1 MSSDKFLLTGGNAL
15 NLNNGTVNILG
26 SSIGAKNL
34 AISMPVRTNA
44 SRQLVSSL
52 LTINDISGLQA
63 EIDSVITSPHV
74 GVLEATDFKTSAFNS
89 YDAEVTSL
97 KSDTLHHTTTASST
111 LFSQKVVLPV
121 YDALNFNQH
130 QASTKDYVDNEITSA
145 AVPIINL
152 GSGADVFSSLNAGNN
167 ELRSLTSDAKLTVT
181 QNVNDI
187 SLTVNEAA
195 LIHDSLSGAGS
206 NTHLQIDNAITAST
220 SHIGTANLHY
230 LQTAIDH
237 TVIQNKGSNTHGQID
252 AFIASKAANSGLAS
266 LGSNGKVPLTQIS
279 LSNLQYCGTW
289 DVTTNPTQ
297 PTGTITSG
305 CYWIV
310 NVTGSSTLTET
321 PAITWDIGNW
331 AIWNGDHWDRVQNA
345 DSVSTVA
352 GYTGVVNLTT
362 SDLTDVTITGLATND
377 VLQYNGSDWVN
388 KTFTS
393 ADIAS
398 RSLVSTNVTD
408 INNLKAKTNHQSESA
423 GVSTTFAQKL
433 LPNVDNT
440 IDLGSSTLKFKD
452 LHIGKATGLTTP
464 TADTDATNKAY
475 VDEKLSDVLDK
486 WYSPAMTGFTLNGYT
501 VTTNSGNNS
510 WRGFSG
516 SLVSG
521 QWWGTAAVFT
531 LAGNAYD
538 GSAGSHKTGVAP
550 GTWLVMEIPS
560 EKLVYEYTLR
570 MRNDASAPSPVD
582 WTIIYST
589 DGTNYKVADTVAGV
603 TPVADAVYNIKFTP
617 VNAKFIGVNV
627 TKSNSTSIIIQN
639 LSFEGLEKQVVVN
652 YIDDKFTTL
661 PNPVNP
667 RDAVNQQSITGLVTP
682 TMTSA
687 SQDGYTVTASSVWGN
702 SAIFQPWRVFNN
714 LPNEGLQTLQA
725 DGNLVGFD
733 YGWSWGSF
741 GGTFDVTTFNATV
754 LNNKFGLNIN
764 QEWIQMELPQSVSM
778 KSFKHKARGDNA
790 YNGAIR
796 DFQVLTSTDGITW
809 VVLLTVTGHVQT
821 SRGQEDEW
829 AIDGFGKYIGISITK
844 NNGASALNMGEV
856 FVRGDSFVR
865 EYVDEKRL
873 NRWVS
878 PFMTNFRT
886 DSYHI
891 TSNATQAD
899 FWKLYDGDIS
909 TRMGSNGFDA
919 STGNLTTGSNY
930 KSGVSNGI
938 WVVMELPQITEIS
951 QYTITP
957 RTNFAN
963 HATEWEIIYSLDNST
978 YSVAD
983 TKINQSFAD
992 SEIAT
997 FNISKIEARYI
1008 GINIIK
1014 STLSISVILHELS
1027 FSGRSAIATE
1037 AFARGLIGKLKS
1049 YSRAAMPSN
1058 PELGD
1063 CVYVHDATGTAVPAF
1078 FNGSVWA
1085 RFDQLGLP

>member
-1 MSSDKFLLTGGNAL
+1 MSKFNGSEYDNDLTSGHVDAYLQNVRIDNLVGNF
-15 NLNNGTVNILG
+15 
-26 SSIGAKNL
+26 
-34 AISMPVRTNA
+34 PVRTNA
-44 SRQLVSSL
+44 SNTLVSELIKPS
-52 LTINDISGLQA
+52 D
-63 EIDSVITSPHV
+63 IDSAILLNPYIGTM
-74 GVLEATDFKTSAFNS
+74 EATNFKTSLFTSINTELTDLNTHTVHQTAT
-89 YDAEVTSL
+89 AGEVT
-97 KSDTLHHTTTASST
+97 
-111 LFSQKVVLPV
+111 FGQKIVLPV
-121 YDALNFNQH
+121 YDSSNFHANQ
-130 QASTKDYVDNEITSA
+130 ATSKDYVD
-145 AVPIINL
+145 
-152 GSGADVFSSLNAGNN
+152 G
-167 ELRSLTSDAKLTVT
+167 
-181 QNVNDI
+181 
-187 SLTVNEAA
+187 
-195 LIHDSLSGAGS
+195 LIATTT
-206 NTHLQIDNAITAST
+206 THA
-220 SHIGTANLHY
+220 GTANIHYEQSAIDHTLILNRGSNSHAVIDAHIGQSNVHFLENSISHFNIQDRGSNSHVSIDNHIADTSLNY

-237 TVIQNKGSNTHGQID
+237 TVIQNIGSNSHTQID
-252 AFIASKAANSGLAS
+252 NFISSKGANGGIAT
-266 LGSNGKVPLTQIS
+266 LGANGKVPLTQIS
-279 LSNLQYCGTW
+279 LSNLMYCGTW
-289 DVTTNPTQ
+289 DVITYPTQ
-297 PTGTITSG
+297 PNGTITAG

-310 NVTGSSTLTET
+310 NVSGPSTLTET
-321 PAITWDIGNW
+321 PAITWYIGNW
-331 AIWNGDHWDRVQNA
+331 AIWNGSTWDRIQNA
-345 DSVSTVA
+345 DSISTVA
-352 GYTGVVNLTT
+352 GMTGAVNLEA
-362 SDLTDVTITGLATND
+362 SDLTDITITSLATND
-377 VLQYNGSDWVN
+377 ILQYDGSNWVN
-388 KTFTS
+388 ETIANADVAS
-393 ADIAS
+393 ASGLAG
-398 RSLVSTNVTD
+398 VV
-408 INNLKAKTNHQSESA
+408 AKTNHQTESA
-423 GVSTTFAQKL
+423 GVSTTFTQKL
-433 LPNVDNT
+433 LPNLDNT
-440 IDLGSSTLKFKD
+440 IDLGSSALKFKD
-452 LHIGKATGLTTP
+452 LHVGKATGLATP
-464 TADTDATNKAY
+464 TADTDAANKSY

-531 LAGNAYD
+531 LTGNAYD

-603 TPVADAVYNIKFTP
+603 VPVADAVYNIKFTP

-661 PNPVNP
+661 RNPVNP

-682 TMTSA
+682 TMLSA
-687 SQDGYTVTASSVWGN
+687 SQDGYTVTASSVWSN

-809 VVLLTVTGHVQT
+809 VVLLTVVGHVQT

-829 AIDGFGKYIGISITK
+829 VIDGFGKYIGISITK

-878 PFMTNFRT
+878 PFMNNFRT

-899 FWKLYDGDIS
+899 FWKLYDGDTN

-919 STGNLTTGSNY
+919 ATGNLITGSNY

-957 RTNFAN
+957 RTNFPN

-983 TKINQSFAD
+983 TKINQSFTD

-997 FNISKIEARYI
+997 FNITKISAKYI
-1008 GINIIK
+1008 GVNILK
-1014 STLSISVILHELS
+1014 STLSVSVILHELS

-1049 YSRAAMPSN
+1049 YSRAALPLN
-1058 PELGD
+1058 AELGD
-1063 CVYVHDATGTAVPAF
+1063 CVYVHDATGSAVPAF

-1085 RFDQLGLP
+1085 RFDQLGVP